1 LPSLSFKLPNF
12 SQNWEN
18 FIYLIESLQD
28 IILLLTSATG
38 LFAKTMQDNSSLHW
52 CVLVCVMLAERLVW
66 AEEGEGGTGKLGES
80 QTSRE
85 VQGGREREEG
95 SEGVRRREYA
105 SVLWSGR

>member
-1 LPSLSFKLPNF
+1 
-12 SQNWEN
+12 
-18 FIYLIESLQD
+18 
-28 IILLLTSATG
+28 
-38 LFAKTMQDNSSLHW
+38 
-52 CVLVCVMLAERLVW
+52 MLAERLVW
-66 AEEGEGGTGKLGES
+66 DEEGEGGTGKLGES